1 MDLLKRDKP
10 LITILE
16 KVASKV
22 GRKLR
27 NRIEAKGETCRESSS
42 MLHIAWSAL
51 SRDIIKPEPIQLRS
65 NLIDHLVA
73 MDIYQEVEMEIY
85 VILTMAEA
93 IPHHSL
99 PSFSFFNMAFD

>member
-1 MDLLKRDKP
+1 
-10 LITILE
+10 
-16 KVASKV
+16 
-22 GRKLR
+22 
-27 NRIEAKGETCRESSS
+27 

-51 SRDIIKPEPIQLRS
+51 SRDIMKPEPIQLRS
-65 NLIDHLVA
+65 NLIDHFVA

-93 IPHHSL
+93 IPHHRP